1 MSKERNCIVDIMRG
15 MAILM
20 VVLGHTMT
28 GCTQGAE
35 KSFLYNIVWSLQ
47 MPLFILISGYV
58 TKYSRDTDSVSSLW
72 NYIKRRTVAYLL
84 PWAVWSFL
92 VRGIINGNHKYLD
105 IKWLLW
111 HMDSGYWFLATIWTI
126 SMIFG
131 CARFLAVKASKQDG
145 VKRQVVFF
153 LLYLTGMALLAVI
166 GKIAGISFLAIKLT
180 LYYMPFYYSG
190 YLFGTYSERIF
201 SKDFGKKAVDVA
213 VAICGVAWIYLLTR
227 YQIFDLEDGG
237 ISVIIRATASMT
249 GCIAVCGLC
258 SALISSRVLDSRISK
273 ALVWVGTHSLEIY
286 LAHYIFLDLIKMK
299 KVPVF
304 SSVSGVSLTAANW
317 IIAVFAVSTLI
328 LLTEKNSFFKLG
340 LYGRKK

>member
-1 MSKERNCIVDIMRG
+1 MSGERNRIVDIMRG
-15 MAILM
+15 IAILM

-35 KSFLYNIVWSLQ
+35 KSFLYNVVWSLQ

-58 TKYSRDTDSVSSLW
+58 TKYSREIDSASSFW
-72 NYIKRRTVAYLL
+72 SYVKRRTVAYLL

-92 VRGIINGNHKYLD
+92 IRGLVLGQHDYLN
-105 IKWLLW
+105 IRWLLW

-131 CARFLAVKASKQDG
+131 CARFAAVKAAKRDG
-145 VKRQVVFF
+145 IKRQAVFF
-153 LLYLTGMALLAVI
+153 LLYAAGMAVLAVT
-166 GKIAGISFLAIKLT
+166 GRLAGLSFLAIKLT
-180 LYYMPFYYSG
+180 LYYMPFYYAG
-190 YLFGTYSERIF
+190 YLFGAYSDRIF
-201 SKDFGKKAVDVA
+201 EKSCGKKAVDVTVA
-213 VAICGVAWIYLLTR
+213 VCGVVWMYLLMR
-227 YQIFDLEDGG
+227 YHIFELDDGG

-258 SALISSRVLDSRISK
+258 SALLSGRPHDSGIAK
-273 ALVWVGTHSLEIY
+273 AAVWIGTHSLEIY
-286 LAHYIFLDLIKMK
+286 LAHYIFLDLLKMK
-299 KVPVF
+299 TTPAF

-317 IIAVFAVSTLI
+317 LIAIAGVSALI